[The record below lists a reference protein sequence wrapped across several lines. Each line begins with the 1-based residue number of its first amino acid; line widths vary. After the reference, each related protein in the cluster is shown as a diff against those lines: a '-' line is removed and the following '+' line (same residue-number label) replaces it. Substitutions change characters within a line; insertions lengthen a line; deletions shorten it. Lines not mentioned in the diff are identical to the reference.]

1 MSGGAGSY
9 GEPVLV
15 YDAMR
20 DIRNTSRNAH
30 QADMSR
36 STLLNSAGVWRRP
49 WVLATA
55 ALLGIIGLMLWRQWY
70 GPVLPGYQL
79 EARPLV
85 QTVVATGRVVT
96 PTRVQIGSEIT
107 AVVLERRVQEGDVV
121 AVGDVLATLRRDDLA
136 ARVREAE
143 ASLAQLQ
150 IGVRPQAEAALR
162 EAEAQLTQA
171 VRESQRRREL
181 FERQLI
187 ALESLEQA
195 EQAEIVARAAAD
207 TARVRLARLAIGD
220 ADETVLRERLAV
232 ARAELA
238 RTEIRAS
245 VTGIVLSRNAEPGD
259 IVQPGTVL
267 FEIAP
272 TGSTEIL
279 VSLDEK
285 NLGAVSTGQSAQCV
299 ADAYPDDVFT
309 ARVSLIT
316 PKIDPLRGTVD
327 IRLTVDPVPEY
338 LLQDMTVSVNIETA
352 RRDSA
357 IAIPNDAVLVGSDG
371 RATVLAVQS
380 GRAQPVVVQLGLRG
394 LTQTEVTSGLAAGDV
409 VLADPAFTAGRR
421 VRVALQSQPVA
432 PERTANRDL
441 PMPPN

>member
-1 MSGGAGSY
+1 
-9 GEPVLV
+9 
-15 YDAMR
+15 
-20 DIRNTSRNAH
+20 
-30 QADMSR
+30 MSR
-36 STLLNSAGVWRRP
+36 AIFLNLAGVWCRP

-55 ALLGIIGLMLWRQWY
+55 ALLGIIGFMLWRQWY

-85 QTVVATGRVVT
+85 QTVVATGRVVA
-96 PTRVQIGSEIT
+96 PMRVQIGSEIT
-107 AVVLERRVQEGDVV
+107 AVVRERRVQEGDVV
-121 AVGDVLATLRRDDLA
+121 AAGDVLATLRRDDLA

-150 IGVRPQAEAALR
+150 IGARPQAEAALR
-162 EAEAQLTQA
+162 EADAQLTQA

-181 FERQLI
+181 FEQQLI

-207 TARVRLARLAIGD
+207 TARVRLTRLALGD

-238 RTEIRAS
+238 RTEIRSS
-245 VTGIVLSRNAEPGD
+245 VAGTVLSRNAEAGD
-259 IVQPGTVL
+259 VVQPGRVL
-267 FEIAP
+267 FEIARS
-272 TGSTEIL
+272 GNTEIL
-279 VSLDEK
+279 VALDEK
-285 NLGAVSTGQSAQCV
+285 NLGQVALGQSAQCV

-327 IRLTVDPVPEY
+327 LRLTVDPVPDY
-338 LLQDMTVSVNIETA
+338 LLQDMTVSVSIETA
-352 RRDSA
+352 RRDRA
-357 IAIPNDAVLVGSDG
+357 IAIPNDAVLVGADG
-371 RATVLAVQS
+371 RATVLALHS
-380 GRAQPVVVQLGLRG
+380 GRAEPVAVQLGLRG
-394 LTQTEVTSGLAAGDV
+394 LTQSEVTKGLEANDV
-409 VLADPAFTAGRR
+409 VLADPTFAAGRR

-432 PERTANRDL
+432 PERTASRDL